1 MPLFL
6 IGPNEGA
13 GALFGCFFFSIFY
26 QKPDRYYMYIVNMQL
41 ILELGGIS
49 LLCEAM
55 MSRRTSQYYLVLFRL
70 RDVNGVMSCDVANA
84 W

>member
-1 MPLFL
+1 
-6 IGPNEGA
+6 
-13 GALFGCFFFSIFY
+13 
-26 QKPDRYYMYIVNMQL
+26 MYIVNMQL

-70 RDVNGVMSCDVANA
+70 RDVNGVMSRDVANA